1 MMLQSE
7 YEREEKKQ
15 REWLKKIRES
25 LRSF

>member
-15 REWLKKIRES
+15 REWLKKIKES